1 MRRRWPPLVA
11 LPFIA
16 RAVGLRILNP
26 GATQPGLAPAVKVFR
41 RGTATPVGITYATA
55 PRLRD
60 RMREGE
66 VPDLLIAP
74 VSMNDE
80 LVAAGRF
87 TGERATLGRVGGSII
102 VRAGVPEPDKGD
114 AAALRLAAEAAQ
126 ALGGALHQLRGGAA
140 AEVGCGCSRS
150 AAPPHRLRSPHP
162 DGGGGVGFR
171 TGPRPRWSAV
181 AARGLPR
188 GCSASRRPRHHG

>member
-114 AAALRLAAEAAQ
+114 AAALAWR
-126 ALGGALHQLRGGAA
+126 
-140 AEVGCGCSRS
+140 
-150 AAPPHRLRSPHP
+150 
-162 DGGGGVGFR
+162 
-171 TGPRPRWSAV
+171 PRPRRPWVERYTSYAVALLPKSAAV
-181 AARGLPR
+181 AADLL
-188 GCSASRRPRHHG
+188 RHLTGSEARTLMEAAG